1 MKNIRWTK
9 RITAF
14 LLALFLGAVQVDA
27 AVTTGGYGTNYS
39 EKEHSEVPLDEMSR
53 ELFDQDAFDSAVE
66 ELSGLVGRRGREDRA
81 RELYRV
87 ILRETDNLYTQYM
100 LLTLDYY
107 RDVEN
112 EEVAARYEES
122 GSLLMEVGNTAAE
135 TLRDLLNSEYY
146 GEVIREEMGPEN
158 AAAFEEYESVT
169 EEEGYLAEKEMELI
183 REYEE
188 AAMQDYDDYREEN
201 QVLGGIYLELVEVRT
216 KLAQIQGYDNY
227 ADYAYE
233 CGYYRDYTV
242 EDVERLRESVK
253 EELVP
258 LYEECFSYALDK
270 DMGSLFLDRA
280 ESSEEMLDSLGT
292 ILEEIHPDVGA
303 AYEYFRTFELYDI
316 EPDGKKMD
324 MGYTVELPAYGD
336 AYIYDNGYGTYQDY
350 FTMIHEFGH
359 FTSVFYEDIHYL
371 YSVVN
376 MDVSEIHSQGLEVL
390 CWPYYEELVPGMGEA
405 MQAYVVY
412 EMLINIISCCIY
424 DEIEQEIYRN
434 PDMSLEELN
443 QAVVDISSQYGYDQT
458 LDQYQW
464 VELNHL
470 YQQPFYV
477 ISYATSALAALEL
490 LELSEADRDQALEVY
505 MDISASGTETP
516 YCAVLEECG
525 LRNIFEEG
533 SVAETAEGIAS
544 ILDLTVPERQR
555 TEKGIIKSILDGLA
569 EWAAQLESS
578 EWETLWDRL

>member
-477 ISYATSALAALEL
+477 ISYATSALAALEI

>member
-578 EWETLWDRL
+578 E

>member
-14 LLALFLGAVQVDA
+14 LLALFLGASQVDA
-27 AVTTGGYGTNYS
+27 AVTTGGHGTNYS

-66 ELSGLVGRRGREDRA
+66 ELSGLAGRRGREDRA

-112 EEVAARYEES
+112 EEVAAQYEES

-158 AAAFEEYESVT
+158 AAGFEEYESVT

>member
-390 CWPYYEELVPGMGEA
+390 CWPYYEELGPGMGEA

-477 ISYATSALAALEL
+477 ISYATSALAALEI

>member
-1 MKNIRWTK
+1 
-9 RITAF
+9 
-14 LLALFLGAVQVDA
+14 
-27 AVTTGGYGTNYS
+27 
-39 EKEHSEVPLDEMSR
+39 
-53 ELFDQDAFDSAVE
+53 
-66 ELSGLVGRRGREDRA
+66 
-81 RELYRV
+81 
-87 ILRETDNLYTQYM
+87 
-100 LLTLDYY
+100 
-107 RDVEN
+107 
-112 EEVAARYEES
+112 
-122 GSLLMEVGNTAAE
+122 
-135 TLRDLLNSEYY
+135 
-146 GEVIREEMGPEN
+146 
-158 AAAFEEYESVT
+158 
-169 EEEGYLAEKEMELI
+169 
-183 REYEE
+183 
-188 AAMQDYDDYREEN
+188 
-201 QVLGGIYLELVEVRT
+201 
-216 KLAQIQGYDNY
+216 
-227 ADYAYE
+227 
-233 CGYYRDYTV
+233 
-242 EDVERLRESVK
+242 
-253 EELVP
+253 
-258 LYEECFSYALDK
+258 
-270 DMGSLFLDRA
+270 
-280 ESSEEMLDSLGT
+280 
-292 ILEEIHPDVGA
+292 
-303 AYEYFRTFELYDI
+303 
-316 EPDGKKMD
+316 
-324 MGYTVELPAYGD
+324 
-336 AYIYDNGYGTYQDY
+336 
-350 FTMIHEFGH
+350 
-359 FTSVFYEDIHYL
+359 
-371 YSVVN
+371 
-376 MDVSEIHSQGLEVL
+376 
-390 CWPYYEELVPGMGEA
+390 MGEA

-477 ISYATSALAALEL
+477 ISYATSALAALEI